1 MAIKTTAGTYPTPV
15 FKRVGAKVSWYYYD
29 THEAA
34 WHASVVAEQIA
45 ARKWMDGYDFGY
57 QVPGSVTKNQDG
69 TWTVVVP

>member
-1 MAIKTTAGTYPTPV
+1 VTIKTAPDQFPPPV

-34 WHASVVAEQIA
+34 CHASIVAEQRA
-45 ARKWMDGYDFGY
+45 ARMWMDGYDFGY
-57 QVPGSVTKNQDG
+57 QIPGRVTKNQDG

>member
-1 MAIKTTAGTYPTPV
+1 VTIKTAPDQFPPPV

-34 WHASVVAEQIA
+34 CHASVVAERRA
-45 ARKWMDGYDFGY
+45 ARMWMDGYDFGY
-57 QVPGSVTKNQDG
+57 QIPGRVTKNQDG